1 MAMIEGINFILGG
14 EEITVPPLNFKKMK
28 ELQKDIEG
36 LSALK
41 DKKTFNEKDIMV
53 ICKIVHSAIERNYPQ
68 VKLEWVEENLDMGNA
83 AGIIH
88 EILTGS
94 GVKEKR
100 AAGEAKTLNP

>member
-1 MAMIEGINFILGG
+1 MIEGRTFELGG
-14 EEITVPPLNFKKMK
+14 QKIIVPPLNFKKMR

-41 DKKTFNEKDIMV
+41 DKKTFNEKDILV
-53 ICKIVHSAIERNYPQ
+53 ICKIVHSAIERNYPET
-68 VKLEWVEENLDMGNA
+68 KLEWVEENLDMGNA
-83 AGIIH
+83 AEILH

-100 AAGEAKTLNP
+100 AAGEEKTLSL